1 MITGLEVRSV
11 MLRTLAHILAA
22 AALACIASAAGA
34 QGWPARPVTM
44 VVPFT
49 AGTTSD
55 VVARALV
62 DDLSKAIGQP
72 VTVDNRGGAGGNIGA
87 AAVAKAKPDGYTL
100 LLATTGP
107 AATNKLMYKSLS
119 FDPQRDFADI
129 VLVGKAPVII
139 VARSNAPVSSLEEL
153 IDYAK
158 ANPDK
163 LTAGFPGNGTL
174 GHITGKLLEAR
185 AHIKFA
191 ETQYRGSTAII
202 TDLLGGHIDLGMD
215 SMAPYVSNVQ
225 EGKLRGLAVAGA
237 RRFAGLPDVPTASEA
252 GLPGFEA
259 SVWYAILAPAGTPAE
274 VIGKLNGAA
283 NAFLQT
289 AHAKETF
296 GVLGVEPAG
305 GSPEEL
311 KAFIAAE
318 VAKWAPIVKAAN
330 IEF

>member
-1 MITGLEVRSV
+1 
-11 MLRTLAHILAA
+11 
-22 AALACIASAAGA
+22 
-34 QGWPARPVTM
+34 M

-87 AAVAKAKPDGYTL
+87 AAVAKAKPDGYTI

-225 EGKLRGLAVAGA
+225 EGKLRGLAMAGA